1 MRAGSHPLL
10 FRIVFALLLLASLM
24 VFGLSVILPRLL
36 DLNRY
41 QTQLTNLLQT
51 QLQRPVHLGHSSFS
65 WTRGP
70 AFSFDEFFI
79 QERNGQGLFLTARQI
94 SFRLALLPLLQK
106 KITLREIVI
115 DGARIS
121 LSRSKEG
128 VLNIDDLLQPT
139 GDSYDLEARRIRIS
153 NSALVWQDAG
163 TGATSFTTTL
173 SGINFTIDRLKR
185 GKKSTFKLTAVVEG
199 NSPNR
204 ISASGNFSLPKKGNL
219 LHQTECDLKFELDR
233 LEYWR
238 FWPYLANRVPFPSP
252 GGTISTRI
260 SLKGRWHDLEGKVW
274 LSAEQPRVVWPTV
287 FREAVSSRTVTVG
300 SPFKWTADALVLNKL
315 KLDLDNFS
323 LSGNLRLGHLNS
335 KDPSISVE
343 AVTESFDYQK
353 VKQYIPFGII
363 DDDAAEFIEQRIR
376 AGIFQLTTGTLN
388 GRFSQLARFGIG
400 DNANSLYIRGTADQA
415 VIQYGE
421 TTPTFRQI
429 KGTLEMKGHDF
440 NLIGMSGSFGDAP
453 FTLDGSIT
461 NYATEGVPSHY
472 PFTMTIT
479 PKPAEVAWAAGHAGV
494 EELQFHGNTTTL
506 KLQGDGPVQAYRVSG
521 DWLLNQA
528 AYNYPAVVSKPAG
541 MANTLQFS
549 AVLGSDDTRFTSI
562 TYQLPPLKVTGSGLL
577 RYSDPAPYLAFDLE
591 SNQFLLNQH
600 LPILTNWKEYQLRGT
615 TQAHLIGAGDP
626 RSISTMQF
634 SGNVKLSGFSFK
646 PHQNFDPVTNISTRI
661 DFKGQTLQT
670 SSMAIRYG
678 STPLQIRGRINN
690 LSNPEAELY
699 ITSPELNPVDFGL
712 PTTEQPSPITQFSAQ
727 LALKDELLTIRNIS
741 GKLPK
746 SVISASG
753 TVNTAATPDYNL
765 RIACSYLDVDE
776 IIPLLA
782 PAKPADSDS
791 HAAPAPFHL
800 QAHITAE
807 KGSYLGTPLSKLTS
821 YITTESGVLHLKGL
835 STNILGGKLAL
846 QGDLTRVAGQPPR
859 WNTSFLLE
867 QAKAGDVLELL
878 GIRREIKGKTMA
890 QGTIT
895 AIGSELDEIKK
906 TANGVITLA
915 VERGTLKRFNTL
927 SKVISIINVSQLLR
941 FSLPDMAKDG
951 MPFNRITASIGIT
964 NGVMTTRDFF
974 IDSNVMH
981 VTSVGNI
988 DLVKE
993 TLDMQIGVQ
1002 PLQTVDKVISRVPV
1016 VGWILSGGDGSL
1028 ITTYF
1033 DAKGSW
1039 DDPQVT
1045 AVPVQTLAT
1054 GTFDIFRRIL
1064 ELPVRLFTNTGEVL
1078 LGNQQE
1084 RPKAVAEPPSD
1095 AQGTA
1100 KP

>member
-1 MRAGSHPLL
+1 MMRIGSHPLL
-10 FRIVFALLLLASLM
+10 FRIVFALLLLASII

-51 QLQRPVHLGHSSFS
+51 QLHRPVHLGNSHFT
-65 WTRGP
+65 WVRGP
-70 AFSFDEFFI
+70 AFSFDEPLI
-79 QERNGQGLFLTARQI
+79 QERNGQGQFLSARRI
-94 SFRLALLPLLQK
+94 SFRLALLPLLTKQIK
-106 KITLREIVI
+106 LREIVL

-128 VLNIDDLLQPT
+128 LLNIDDLIKPT
-139 GDSYDLEARRIRIS
+139 GDSYDLEARSIRIV
-153 NSALVWQDAG
+153 NSTLFWRDAG
-163 TGATSFTTTL
+163 IGATPLTVTL

-185 GKKSTFKLTAVVEG
+185 GKKSTFKLSAVVEG

-204 ISASGNFSLPKKGNL
+204 ISSSGSFRLPKTGSL
-219 LHQTECDLKFELDR
+219 LHQTDCDVKGELDR

-238 FWPYLANRVPFPSP
+238 FWPYLGNRAPFPSP
-252 GGTISTRI
+252 GGTISTRLT
-260 SLKGRWHDLEGKVW
+260 LKGRWHDLEGKVW
-274 LSAEQPRVVWPTV
+274 LAAEQPRVIWPTV
-287 FREAVSSRTVTVG
+287 FRQAVSSRTVTVG
-300 SPFKWTADALVLNKL
+300 SPFKWTATELILSKL

-323 LSGNLRLGHLNS
+323 LKGNLRLAHLNS
-335 KDPSISVE
+335 KDPSINVE
-343 AVTESFDYQK
+343 AVTEPFDYQK
-353 VKQYIPFGII
+353 VKHYIPFGII
-363 DDDAAEFIEQRIR
+363 AEDAADFIEQRIR
-376 AGIFQLTTGTLN
+376 AGIFRLTTGTLN
-388 GRFSQLARFGIG
+388 GRFSQLAKFGIG
-400 DNANSLYIRGTADQA
+400 DNANSLYIKGTADQA

-429 KGTLEMKGHDF
+429 KGTLEMKGHNF
-440 NLIGMSGSFGDAP
+440 NLVGMSGNFGDAP

-461 NYATEGVPSHY
+461 DYATEGVSSHY
-472 PFTMTIT
+472 PFSMTIT
-479 PKPAEVAWAAGHAGV
+479 PQPGEVAWVAGHAGV
-494 EELQFHGNTTTL
+494 EELQFQGSTTTL
-506 KLQGDGPVQAYRVSG
+506 KLQGDGPVKAYRVSG
-521 DWLLNQA
+521 DWQLNQA
-528 AYNYPAVVSKPAG
+528 AYSYPAVVSKPAG

-549 AVLGSDDTRFTSI
+549 AVLGRDDTRFTSI
-562 TYQLPPLKVTGSGLL
+562 TYQLPPLKITGNGLL
-577 RYSDPAPYLAFDLE
+577 RYTDPAPYLAFDLAT
-591 SNQFLLNQH
+591 NQFLLDHH
-600 LPILTNWKEYQLRGT
+600 LPILTTWKEYQLHGAS
-615 TQAHLIGAGDP
+615 QAHLMGAGDP
-626 RSISTMQF
+626 RSINTMQF
-634 SGNVKLSGFSFK
+634 SGNVKLTGFSFK

-661 DFKGQTLQT
+661 DFKGQALQT

-712 PTTEQPSPITQFSAQ
+712 PTTEQPMPIKQFSAQ
-727 LALKDELLTIRNIS
+727 LALKDNLLTIRNIS

-753 TVNTAATPDYNL
+753 TVNTASTPDFNL

-782 PAKPADSDS
+782 PAKPADSDI

-807 KGSYLGTPLSKLTS
+807 KGSYLGAPLSKLTS
-821 YITTESGVLHLKGL
+821 YLATESGVLHLKGL
-835 STNILGGKLAL
+835 NTNILGGKLSL

-859 WNTSFLLE
+859 WNTTFLLE
-867 QAKAGDVLELL
+867 QARAGDVLELL

-895 AIGSELDEIKK
+895 AVGSELDAIKK

-981 VTSVGNI
+981 VTTVGSI

-1002 PLQTVDKVISRVPV
+1002 PLQTVDKVVSRIPV

-1064 ELPVRLFTNTGEVL
+1064 ELPVRLFTNTGEVV

-1084 RPKAVAEPPSD
+1084 RPKAVSPQNSD
-1095 AQGTA
+1095 QT
-1100 KP
+1100 PQ

>member
-1 MRAGSHPLL
+1 MRIGSHPLL
-10 FRIVFALLLLASLM
+10 FRIVFALLMLASLT

-51 QLQRPVHLGHSSFS
+51 QLHRPVHLGNSHFT
-65 WTRGP
+65 WVRGP
-70 AFSFDEFFI
+70 AFSFDEPLI
-79 QERNGQGLFLTARQI
+79 QERNGQGQFLTARRI
-94 SFRLALLPLLQK
+94 SFRLALLPLLTKQIK
-106 KITLREIVI
+106 LREIVL

-128 VLNIDDLLQPT
+128 LLNIDDLIKPT
-139 GDSYDLEARRIRIS
+139 GDSYDLEARSIRIV
-153 NSALVWQDAG
+153 NSTLFWRDAG
-163 TGATSFTTTL
+163 IGATPLTVTL

-185 GKKSTFKLTAVVEG
+185 GKKSTFKLSAVVEG

-204 ISASGNFSLPKKGNL
+204 ISSSGSFWLPKTGSL
-219 LHQTECDLKFELDR
+219 LHQTDCDLKGELDR

-238 FWPYLANRVPFPSP
+238 FWPYLGNRAPFPSP
-252 GGTISTRI
+252 GGTISTRLT
-260 SLKGRWHDLEGKVW
+260 LKGRWHDLEGKVW
-274 LSAEQPRVVWPTV
+274 LAAEQPRVVWPTV
-287 FREAVSSRTVTVG
+287 FRQAVSSRTVTMG
-300 SPFKWTADALVLNKL
+300 SPFKWTTDELTLSKL

-323 LSGNLRLGHLNS
+323 LKGTLRLAHLNS
-335 KDPSISVE
+335 KDPSINVE
-343 AVTESFDYQK
+343 AVTEPFDYQK
-353 VKQYIPFGII
+353 VKHYIPFGII
-363 DDDAAEFIEQRIR
+363 AEDAAEFIEQRIR
-376 AGIFQLTTGTLN
+376 GGIFRLTTGTLN
-388 GRFSQLARFGIG
+388 GRFSQLAKFGIG
-400 DNANSLYIRGTADQA
+400 DNANSLYIKGTADQA

-429 KGTLEMKGHDF
+429 KGVLEMKGHNF
-440 NLIGMSGSFGDAP
+440 NLIGMSGNFGDAP

-461 NYATEGVPSHY
+461 DYATEGVSSQY
-472 PFTMTIT
+472 PFSMTIT
-479 PKPAEVAWAAGHAGV
+479 PKPGEVAWAAGHAGV
-494 EELQFHGNTTTL
+494 EELQFYGSTTTL

-521 DWLLNQA
+521 DWQLNQA

-549 AVLGSDDTRFTSI
+549 AVLGRDDTRFTSI
-562 TYQLPPLKVTGSGLL
+562 TYQLPPLKITGNGLL
-577 RYSDPAPYLAFDLE
+577 RYSDHAPYLAFDLAT
-591 SNQFLLNQH
+591 NQFLLDHH
-600 LPILTNWKEYQLRGT
+600 LPILTTWKEYQLHGT
-615 TQAHLIGAGDP
+615 SQAHLVGAGDP
-626 RSISTMQF
+626 RSINTMQF
-634 SGNVKLSGFSFK
+634 SGNVKLTGFSFK

-661 DFKGQTLQT
+661 DFKGQALQT

-712 PTTEQPSPITQFSAQ
+712 PTTEQPTPIKQFSAQ
-727 LALKDELLTIRNIS
+727 LALKDDLLTIRNIS

-753 TVNTAATPDYNL
+753 TVNTASTPDFNL

-782 PAKPADSDS
+782 PAKPAENDI

-807 KGSYLGTPLSKLTS
+807 KGSYLGAPLSKLTS
-821 YITTESGVLHLKGL
+821 YLATESGVLHLKGL
-835 STNILGGKLAL
+835 NTGILGGKLSL

-859 WNTSFLLE
+859 WNTTFLLE
-867 QAKAGDVLELL
+867 QARAGDVLELL

-895 AIGSELDEIKK
+895 AVGSELDEIKK

-981 VTSVGNI
+981 VTTVGSI

-1002 PLQTVDKVISRVPV
+1002 PLQTVDKVVSRIPV

-1064 ELPVRLFTNTGEVL
+1064 ELPVRLFTNTGEVV

-1084 RPKAVAEPPSD
+1084 RPKAVSPQNSD
-1095 AQGTA
+1095 QAPQ
-1100 KP
+1100 

>member
-1 MRAGSHPLL
+1 MRIGSHPLL
-10 FRIVFALLLLASLM
+10 FRIVFALLVLASLT

-41 QTQLTNLLQT
+41 QAQLTNLMQT
-51 QLQRPVHLGHSSFS
+51 QLQRPVHLGNSHFT
-65 WTRGP
+65 WVRGP
-70 AFSFDEFFI
+70 AFSFDEPLI
-79 QERNGQGLFLTARQI
+79 KERNGQGQFLAARRI
-94 SFRLALLPLLQK
+94 SFRLALLPLLTKQIK
-106 KITLREIVI
+106 LREIVI

-128 VLNIDDLLQPT
+128 FLNIDDLIKPT
-139 GDSYDLEARRIRIS
+139 GDSFDLEARSIRIV
-153 NSALVWQDAG
+153 NSTLFWRDAG
-163 TGATSFTTTL
+163 IGAIPLTTTI

-185 GKKSTFKLTAVVEG
+185 GKKSNFKLAAVVEG

-204 ISASGNFSLPKKGNL
+204 ISASGSFSLPKNGNL
-219 LHQTECDLKFELDR
+219 LQQTAGELKLELDR

-238 FWPYLANRVPFPSP
+238 FWPYLGNRAPFPSP
-252 GGTISTRI
+252 GGTISTRLT
-260 SLKGRWHDLEGKVW
+260 LKGRWHDLEGKVW
-274 LSAEQPRVVWPTV
+274 LAAEQPRVVWPTV
-287 FREAVSSRTVTVG
+287 FRQAVSSRTITVG
-300 SPFKWTADALVLNKL
+300 SPFKWTTDELILSKL

-323 LSGNLRLGHLNS
+323 LKGTLRLAHLNS
-335 KDPSISVE
+335 KDPSISAE
-343 AVTESFDYQK
+343 ATTESFDYQK
-353 VKQYIPFGII
+353 VKPYIPFGII
-363 DDDAAEFIEQRIR
+363 DEDAAEFIEQRIR
-376 AGIFQLTTGTLN
+376 AGIFRLTTGTLN
-388 GRFSQLARFGIG
+388 GRFSQLAKFGIG
-400 DNANSLYIRGTADQA
+400 DNANSLYIKGTADQA

-429 KGTLEMKGHDF
+429 KGILEMKGHNF
-440 NLIGMSGSFGDAP
+440 NLIGMSGNFGDAP

-461 NYATEGVPSHY
+461 DYATEGVPSHY

-479 PKPAEVAWAAGHAGV
+479 PKPGEVAWAAGHAGV
-494 EELQFHGNTTTL
+494 EELQFHGSTTTL

-521 DWLLNQA
+521 DWQLNQA
-528 AYNYPAVVSKPAG
+528 AYSYPAVVSKPAG

-549 AVLGSDDTRFTSI
+549 AVLGRDDTRFTSI
-562 TYQLPPLKVTGSGLL
+562 TYQLPPLKITGNGLL
-577 RYSDPAPYLAFDLE
+577 RYTDPAPYLAFDLAT
-591 SNQFLLNQH
+591 NQFLLDHH
-600 LPILTNWKEYQLRGT
+600 LPILTTWKEYQLHGT
-615 TQAHLIGAGDP
+615 SQAHLVGAGDP
-626 RSISTMQF
+626 RSINTMQF
-634 SGNVKLSGFSFK
+634 SGNVKLTGFSFK

-661 DFKGQTLQT
+661 DFKGQALQT

-699 ITSPELNPVDFGL
+699 ITSPELNPADFGL
-712 PTTEQPSPITQFSAQ
+712 PTTEQPVPIKQFSAQ
-727 LALKDELLTIRNIS
+727 LALKDDLLTIRNIS

-746 SVISASG
+746 SIISASG
-753 TVNTAATPDYNL
+753 TVNTASTPDFNL

-782 PAKPADSDS
+782 PAKPADSDIHS
-791 HAAPAPFHL
+791 APAPFHL

-807 KGSYLGTPLSKLTS
+807 KGSYLGAPLSKLTS
-821 YITTESGVLHLKGL
+821 YLTTESGVLHLKGL
-835 STNILGGKLAL
+835 NTSILGGKLSL

-859 WNTSFLLE
+859 WNTTFLLE
-867 QAKAGDVLELL
+867 QARAGDVLELL

-895 AIGSELDEIKK
+895 AVGSELDAIKK

-981 VTSVGNI
+981 VTTVGSI

-1002 PLQTVDKVISRVPV
+1002 PLQTVDKVISRIPV

-1054 GTFDIFRRIL
+1054 GTFDIFRRIF
-1064 ELPVRLFTNTGEVL
+1064 ELPVRLFTNTGEVI

-1084 RPKAVAEPPSD
+1084 RPKAVAEPD
-1095 AQGTA
+1095 AGA
-1100 KP
+1100 KGNAQP

>member
-1 MRAGSHPLL
+1 MRTGSHPLL
-10 FRIVFALLLLASLM
+10 FKLLLALLLLACTA
-24 VFGLSVILPRLL
+24 VFGLWITLPRLL
-36 DLNRY
+36 NLNSY
-41 QTQLTNLLQT
+41 QTQLTNLLQA
-51 QLQRPVHLGHSSFS
+51 QLHRPVHLGNCSFD
-65 WTRGP
+65 WVRGP
-70 AFSFDEFFI
+70 AFTFDDAHV
-79 QERNGQGLFLTARQI
+79 QERNSAGVFLSARRI

-106 KITLREIVI
+106 QVTLREII
-115 DGARIS
+115 IEGARIS

-128 VLNIDDLLQPT
+128 VLSIDDLLQPS
-139 GDSYDLEARRIRIS
+139 GDGYGLEARVIRVV
-153 NSALVWQDAG
+153 NSTLFWRDAG
-163 TGATSFTTTL
+163 TGTTPLTATL
-173 SGINFTIDRLKR
+173 SGIHVTIDRLVR
-185 GKKSTFKLTAVVEG
+185 GKKSNFKLSAVVEG

-204 ISASGNFSLPKKGNL
+204 ISSTGSFRLPMSGDL
-219 LHQTECDLKFELDR
+219 LHQTECDLKLELDR

-252 GGTISTRI
+252 GGTISTTL
-260 SLKGRWHDLEGKVW
+260 SLKGRWQNLEGKVW
-274 LSAEQPRVVWPTV
+274 LTAERPKVVWPAV
-287 FREAVSSRTVTVG
+287 FRETVSSRKVVLG
-300 SPFKWTADALVLNKL
+300 SPFKWTADTLVFNKL
-315 KLDLDNFS
+315 ELDLDDFS
-323 LSGNLRLGHLNS
+323 LRGSLRLAHLNS
-335 KDPSISVE
+335 NDPSISAE
-343 AVTESFDYQK
+343 AVTEPFDYQK
-353 VKQYIPFGII
+353 VKRYVPFGII
-363 DDDAAEFIEQRIR
+363 DEDAAEFIEQRIR
-376 AGIFQLTTGTLN
+376 AGIFRLTTGTLN
-388 GRFSQLARFGIG
+388 GRFSQLAHFGIG
-400 DNANSLYIRGTADQA
+400 DNANSLYIKGTAEQA

-429 KGTLEMKGHDF
+429 KGILEMKGHNF

-461 NYATEGVPSHY
+461 DYATEGVPSHY
-472 PFTMTIT
+472 PFSMTIT
-479 PKPAEVAWAAGHAGV
+479 PKPGEVAWAAGHAGV
-494 EELQFHGNTTTL
+494 EELQFKGATTTL

-521 DWLLNQA
+521 DWQLNQA
-528 AYNYPAVVSKPAG
+528 AYSYPAVVSKPAG

-562 TYQLPPLKVTGSGLL
+562 TYQLPPLKITGNGLL
-577 RYSDPAPYLAFDLE
+577 RYSAPAPYLAFDLE

-634 SGNVKLSGFSFK
+634 SGNIKLTDFLFK
-646 PHQNFDPVTNISTRI
+646 PFQTLDPVTNINTRI

-670 SSMAIRYG
+670 SNMAIRYG
-678 STPLQIRGRINN
+678 STPLQIRGRVNN
-690 LSNPEAELY
+690 LNNPEAELY

-712 PTTEQPSPITQFSAQ
+712 PATEQPSPIKQFSAH
-727 LALKDELLTIRNIS
+727 LALQDNLLTIRNIS
-741 GKLPK
+741 GRLPK
-746 SVISASG
+746 SVISVSG
-753 TVNTAATPDYNL
+753 TVNTTATPDFNL

-782 PAKPADSDS
+782 PAKPADGDN
-791 HAAPAPFHL
+791 HTAPAPFHL

-807 KGSYLGTPLSKLTS
+807 KGSYLGAPLSKLTS
-821 YITTESGVLHLKGL
+821 YIATESGVLHLKGL
-835 STNILGGKLAL
+835 STTILGGKLAL

-867 QAKAGDVLELL
+867 QARAGDVLELL
-878 GIRREIKGKTMA
+878 GIKREIKGKTMA

-895 AIGSELDEIKK
+895 AVGSELDEIKK
-906 TANGVITLA
+906 TANGIITLT

-964 NGVMTTRDFF
+964 NGVMTTQDFF

-981 VTSVGNI
+981 VTSVGSI

-993 TLDMQIGVQ
+993 TIDMQIGVQ

-1054 GTFDIFRRIL
+1054 GTFDIFRRIF

-1084 RPKAVAEPPSD
+1084 RPKAVAP
-1095 AQGTA
+1095 ANGTSQT
-1100 KP
+1100 P